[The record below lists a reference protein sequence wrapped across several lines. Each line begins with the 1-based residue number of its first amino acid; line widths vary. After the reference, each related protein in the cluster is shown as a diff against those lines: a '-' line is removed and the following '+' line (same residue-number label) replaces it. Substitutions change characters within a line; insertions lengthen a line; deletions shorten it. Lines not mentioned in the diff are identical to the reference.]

1 MSFLKQFLVK
11 CEHPRDLLSAESN
24 VSVSIVGPD
33 NGFPVKGSTA
43 SFSCPLGWSLI
54 GSHSESA
61 KCTENGEWEFDLDQI
76 ICHHSPNGLL

>member
-1 MSFLKQFLVK
+1 MSFVKQFLVK

-24 VSVSIVGPD
+24 VSVSIVGPG

-54 GSHSESA
+54 GSHSA
-61 KCTENGEWEFDLDQI
+61 KCTENGEWESNLDRI
-76 ICHHSPNGLL
+76 MCHYSAYGYG